1 MEKKKDLYVITKIL
15 KFVTDGKAKSYECKF
30 AVNDLLQNRQT
41 VSDEEFGS
49 AIRAVIHH
57 VTIRGKF
64 SSIHPDLKRL
74 GFTRVE
80 VGEEGLLFIRE
91 SSGGVFIIAFT

>member
-1 MEKKKDLYVITKIL
+1 MGKKKDLYVITKIL
-15 KFVTDGKAKSYECKF
+15 KFVTDSKAKSYECKF
-30 AVNDLLQNRQT
+30 AVADEMGNRRN

-57 VTIRGKF
+57 HTIRGKF
-64 SSIHPDLKRL
+64 SSIHPDLRQL

-80 VGEEGLLFIRE
+80 VKEEGLLLIRGN
-91 SSGGVFIIAFT
+91 SGGSFQ

>member
-1 MEKKKDLYVITKIL
+1 MEKKKDLYVISKIL

-30 AVNDLLQNRQT
+30 AVADVMGNRRN

-57 VTIRGKF
+57 HTIRGKF
-64 SSIHPDLKRL
+64 SSIHPDLRRL

-80 VGEEGLLFIRE
+80 VKEEGLLFVRGN
-91 SSGGVFIIAFT
+91 SGGSFQ